1 MAQVI
6 EVMQVKTLTGG
17 GESDART
24 LKFLVAEVKGGTKQ
38 NMQNLKDAESQ
49 CKRM

>member
-1 MAQVI
+1 M
-6 EVMQVKTLTGG
+6 KTLTGG
-17 GESDART
+17 GESDAKT
-24 LKFLVAEVKGGTKQ
+24 LKLLVSEVEGGTKQ